1 MTDVNLH
8 DSSKLLELDLCL
20 FWVDNGVAAGL
31 SKQTLTPMSI
41 EGKVRLGVSQAPKEH
56 LLTVFDKNIYVLRPA
71 DIWKD
76 SGKYLGEMGPDLN
89 ISKGDQV
96 FL

>member
-41 EGKVRLGVSQAPKEH
+41 EGRVRLGVSQAPKEH

>member
-20 FWVDNGVAAGL
+20 FWVGIGIAAGL
-31 SKQTLTPMSI
+31 SQQTLTLMSV
-41 EGKVRLGVSQAPKEH
+41 EGRVRLDVSQAPKEH
-56 LLTVFDKNIYVLRPA
+56 LLTAFGQHVCVLRPA

>member
-20 FWVDNGVAAGL
+20 FWVDHGVAAGL

-41 EGKVRLGVSQAPKEH
+41 EGRVRLDVSQAPKEH
-56 LLTVFDKNIYVLRPA
+56 LLTVFGKNVCVLRPA

>member
-20 FWVDNGVAAGL
+20 FCVGIGGPAGL
-31 SKQTLTPMSI
+31 SKQTLTPMSV
-41 EGKVRLGVSQAPKEH
+41 EGRVRLDVSQAPKEH
-56 LLTVFDKNIYVLRPA
+56 LLVVFGKNVCVLRPA

-76 SGKYLGEMGPDLN
+76 SGKYLGEMGLDLN
-89 ISKGDQV
+89 ISKGDQI

>member
-1 MTDVNLH
+1 MTDVNIH

-41 EGKVRLGVSQAPKEH
+41 EGRVRLGVSQAPKEH

>member
-8 DSSKLLELDLCL
+8 DSSKLLELVLCL

-41 EGKVRLGVSQAPKEH
+41 EGRVRLGVSQAPKEH

-96 FL
+96 VL